1 MNNYEEWKKYLG
13 DIWIDI
19 SKITHHISDSL
30 FSALYN
36 ESINPDEIKCFAA
49 PQTPPEA
56 VLEYLWLNVKYFEWK
71 KILDLWWGFGG
82 MPFLL
87 EKYVN
92 QYIVCDPC
100 FVDSIKE
107 SALQRTLKFQESSV
121 AWSKKEFDFSNRELS
136 IFDFDQWNREFEYHK
151 LQQKNYNV
159 LSLLKNSTSVLN
171 YLNIWKDFNPME
183 HPKIIINS
191 SKWEDIQWVETNS
204 QDIVLICHIL
214 NKNYLNYFWIL
225 AEASRILKS
234 DWEIFIVEVAKDEM
248 RNILIKIWLKWVE
261 KSWKIICKVK
271 KTS

>member
-56 VLEYLWLNVKYFEWK
+56 VLECLWLNVGYFEWK
-71 KILDLWWGFGG
+71 RILDLWWGFGG

-100 FVDSIKE
+100 LLDEVRLSAFDRALTTQEFVTLFNQWILDDRIKE
-107 SALQRTLKFQESSV
+107 FNKLESNNLVWTNRYNELIKLKTFSANFLEKKKKVLDYIKMRKNFNQE
-121 AWSKKEFDFSNRELS
+121 
-136 IFDFDQWNREFEYHK
+136 
-151 LQQKNYNV
+151 
-159 LSLLKNSTSVLN
+159 
-171 YLNIWKDFNPME
+171 E

-191 SKWEDIQWVETNS
+191 SKWEDIQWIENNS
-204 QDIVLICHIL
+204 QDIVFICHIL
-214 NKNYLNYFWIL
+214 DKDYVNYNWIL
-225 AEASRILKS
+225 AEASRILKP
-234 DWEIFIVEVAKDEM
+234 DWEILIVEDADNKM
-248 RNILIKIWLKWVE
+248 IKILKKLWLKRQE
-261 KSWKIICKVK
+261 ISNKLICRIK
-271 KTS
+271 KT